1 MYERVIEASGVTLA
15 TLVVTALVVSAPVL
29 AGAVIPYVTFPFANA
44 IELLRIGA
52 PFLLFFLMIHLAT
65 RGE

>member
-1 MYERVIEASGVTLA
+1 MNERAIEASGVTLA

-29 AGAVIPYVTFPFANA
+29 AGAVIPYVSFPFADA
-44 IELLRIGA
+44 IEILRIGV
-52 PFLLFFLMIHLAT
+52 PFLLFFLVIHLAT